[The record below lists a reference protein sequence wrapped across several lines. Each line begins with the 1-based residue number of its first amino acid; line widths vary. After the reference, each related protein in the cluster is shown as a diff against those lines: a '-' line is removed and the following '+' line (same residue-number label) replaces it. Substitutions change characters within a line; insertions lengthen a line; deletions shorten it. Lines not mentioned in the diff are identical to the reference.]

1 MERKTRRTRPTSEQ
15 LAIVETELDLKR
27 EDLEGIGRDGDA
39 ERIAALRA
47 VADFLE
53 AEITRRHRRAAF
65 RKIKTYT
72 AAAFDGSTRQVT
84 VPED

>member
-1 MERKTRRTRPTSEQ
+1 MERKTRRTRATIAELEIV
-15 LAIVETELDLKR
+15 LAELDSKR
-27 EDLEGIGRDGDA
+27 EDLEGYGRDDDA
-39 ERIAALRA
+39 ERIAALRS

-53 AEITRRHRRAAF
+53 AEVTRRHRRAAF
-65 RKIKTYT
+65 RKVKTYT